1 VYDSLREGGSCQVST
16 IKYRKE
22 ESSRRVLR
30 DAPKAGMS
38 KQVDF
43 AKQRRDLG
51 LSLRN
56 GVREVTEILFPVA
69 HEQGINLRAIL
80 EEASAKKEE
89 EKRLL
94 TERLQESVVPL
105 FIYRGGQ
112 PDRIGSCVLVRLD
125 SEFYA
130 FTAAH
135 VIRDAGDARLF
146 APSEG
151 KGGKLQPLPPCTA
164 HLKSSAGDNDLD
176 VGVLALPAHRLGA
189 FQHHV
194 FLTDA
199 EIDQEDQPDDQDD
212 LRSFYFVL
220 GYSASRTQVK
230 ISKVERRIH
239 QQSFRF
245 STQPVD
251 TAEYLQERAS
261 KSDHILL
268 DFDHKEIR
276 VEGRRASPPKLQ
288 GVSGGG
294 IFLIFRKVMRGPL
307 VAIATENRR
316 QSRLIVGTR
325 IKHFLVMVRELKTTC
340 PHGNL

>member
-1 VYDSLREGGSCQVST
+1 
-16 IKYRKE
+16 
-22 ESSRRVLR
+22 
-30 DAPKAGMS
+30 MS
-38 KQVDF
+38 KRIDF
-43 AKQRRDLG
+43 AKERRDQG
-51 LSLRN
+51 RSLSSA
-56 GVREVTEILFPVA
+56 VRELMAMIEPLAHQPGIHLQRIL
-69 HEQGINLRAIL
+69 N
-80 EEASAKKEE
+80 EASARKEE
-89 EKRLL
+89 EKLLL

-105 FIYRGGQ
+105 FIDRDGQ

-125 SEFYA
+125 SQFYA

-135 VIRDAGDARLF
+135 VIRDAGSATLF

-151 KGGKLQPLPPCTA
+151 RGGKLQPLPPCTA
-164 HLKSSAGDNDLD
+164 HLESSGGANDLD
-176 VGVLALPAHRLGA
+176 VGVLALAARRLGA
-189 FQHHV
+189 FQHHA
-194 FLTDA
+194 FLGDA

-230 ISKVERRIH
+230 ISKGERRIH

-251 TAEYLQERAS
+251 AAEYLQERMS

-276 VEGRRASPPKLQ
+276 VEGRRTSPPKLQ

-294 IFLIFRKVMRGPL
+294 IFQISRKAMRGPL

-316 QSRLIVGTR
+316 RSRLILGTR
-325 IKHFLVMVRELKTTC
+325 IKHFLAMVRELKTTAQR
-340 PHGNL
+340 GSS